1 MGKQGKCKMG
11 AIKTTLFNLYLLSTA
26 LRNYLDRGV
35 EAYDDVATN
44 HIIAK
49 SLERVWARAMVTL
62 TKHKAQGSTQS
73 KLIKFKIS
81 TAESEIIT
89 ELIGGETINQMMNKN
104 LSDEYR
110 NENNFHTQKQISQ

>member
-1 MGKQGKCKMG
+1 M
-11 AIKTTLFNLYLLSTA
+11 IKTTLFNLYLLSTA

-44 HIIAK
+44 HIIAEA
-49 SLERVWARAMVTL
+49 LERVWARAMVTI
-62 TKHKAQGSTQS
+62 TRHKAQGSTPS